1 MILLLSFFKI
11 HTSAMRSLENMNIE
25 FSIRKQINISI
36 TLVSESYA
44 VLYYEKKSLFV
55 IYEKNMFKS
64 NSQWHTCEPFGG
76 SIFLSILRVPSVP
89 PVNFQNLPPVKKIKY
104 QKILTYILRSIFL
117 EIPHLELPRWRKT
130 QRDTNGKGECHI

>member
-64 NSQWHTCEPFGG
+64 NSQ
-76 SIFLSILRVPSVP
+76 
-89 PVNFQNLPPVKKIKY
+89 
-104 QKILTYILRSIFL
+104 
-117 EIPHLELPRWRKT
+117 
-130 QRDTNGKGECHI
+130 